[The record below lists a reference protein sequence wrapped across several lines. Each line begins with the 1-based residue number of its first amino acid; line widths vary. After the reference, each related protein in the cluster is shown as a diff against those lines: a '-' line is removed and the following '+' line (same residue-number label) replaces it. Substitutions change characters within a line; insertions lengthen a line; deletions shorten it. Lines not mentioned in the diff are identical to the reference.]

1 MPWFKCISTTSSKS
15 RICATIQSI
24 LVEIVEEDVDAIIE
38 DETDG
43 GDVSIT
49 NEAARVTTWKDHSRV
64 TTWKDHSSRDS
75 SVSFPDE
82 IVYPEIVSSLKYKQL
97 WRGLEVSRS
106 KTSVEAFLAK
116 YKEILGEA
124 VVTDSDNCFENCL
137 ISFNMASNLVY
148 IGSNDKDVLQSAVA
162 KLHAA
167 VELHVSCL

>member
-1 MPWFKCISTTSSKS
+1 MPWFKCISTISSKS

-49 NEAARVTTWKDHSRV
+49 NEAARV

-116 YKEILGEA
+116 YKEILGET

-148 IGSNDKDVLQSAVA
+148 IGANDKDVLQSAVA